1 MSRPC
6 LMNSC
11 IIYMYIQLNNKF
23 IYLVCGINIYK
34 CQSFKIVIT
43 LKIAVNVTL
52 HKLNKAERIYRFH
65 PLVNILQKCG
75 GYSNIWPRGS
85 NESRPQL

>member
-1 MSRPC
+1 MSRSC
-6 LMNSC
+6 RMNNC
-11 IIYMYIQLNNKF
+11 IIQLNNKF
-23 IYLVCGINIYK
+23 IFLVCGINIYK

-52 HKLNKAERIYRFH
+52 HKLNKAEQRIYSFH

-75 GYSNIWPRGS
+75 GYSNVWPRSS